1 MSRLVLHIDR
11 LVLHGIDPQDAQAL
25 VSALQAELQRQL
37 GTNGEADAL
46 AALRGIV
53 GRSRIKAPPLRI
65 ARSAPPETLGR
76 ALAGPILRG
85 VKS

>member
-1 MSRLVLHIDR
+1 MSRVVFHIDR

-53 GRSRIKAPPLRI
+53 GRNRIKAPSLRV
-65 ARSAPPETLGR
+65 ARGAPPETLGR

>member
-11 LVLHGIDPQDAQAL
+11 LVLRGIDPQDAEAL
-25 VSALQAELQRQL
+25 VSALREELQRQIEA
-37 GTNGEADAL
+37 NGEPDAR

-53 GRSRIKAPPLRI
+53 GRSRIKAPPLRV
-65 ARSAPPETLGR
+65 ARGAPPETLGR